1 MIKIHILNK
10 EDALWSKAT
19 EYIRNCSWEV
29 GKYLAKMMEDNS
41 FLEWER
47 VFIAMDGEKIV
58 GFCNLTAKDEL
69 PEGYEFTPFIGFVFV
84 DENHRGKR
92 ISELLVNEASSYA
105 KSIGYRKVY
114 IMSGEKGFYEKYG
127 FELIGEYETIY
138 DWRDQLFVKDI

>member
-1 MIKIHILNK
+1 
-10 EDALWSKAT
+10 
-19 EYIRNCSWEV
+19 
-29 GKYLAKMMEDNS
+29 MMDDNS

-47 VFIAMDGEKIV
+47 VFIAMDGKKIV

-84 DENHRGKR
+84 DENHRGQR

-138 DWRDQLFVKDI
+138 DWTDQLFVKDI

>member
-10 EDALWSKAT
+10 EDALWNKAT

-29 GKYLAKMMEDNS
+29 GIYLAKMMDDNS

-84 DENHRGKR
+84 DENHRGQR

-138 DWRDQLFVKDI
+138 DWTDQLFVKDI

>member
-1 MIKIHILNK
+1 MIKIYNIKN
-10 EDALWSKAT
+10 EDLLWSKAI

-29 GKYLAKMMEDNS
+29 GIYLAKMMEDNS

-47 VFIAMDGEKIV
+47 VFIAMDSEKIV

-84 DENHRGKR
+84 DEKYRGQR

-105 KSIGYRKVY
+105 KSIGYKKVY
-114 IMSGEKGFYEKYG
+114 IMSGEEGFYEKYG

-138 DWRDQLFVKDI
+138 DWTDQLFVKDI